1 MISDD
6 SLRDLC
12 SRLVPA
18 NYLNIAIDARK
29 QRENKMKQI
38 LEKRKIPEIGLENH
52 EIEMIVNELAAMDS
66 NNFGSKFG
74 VGEREGRIVCDLV
87 KKRHYNFGHG
97 IGRSGDLAENQPKAV
112 GSSLMNKLTNELL
125 LDLIQMV
132 GVRSAKKCMLFP
144 MATGMTMMLSLLTF
158 KSQRPVANIVLW
170 SRIDQKSCFKCI
182 LTANLHPII
191 IDPIKVD
198 DELQTNVKEFES
210 KINELGPENIV
221 CIISTTSCFA
231 PRACDDVVA
240 LAKLSKTF
248 NIPHIINNA
257 YGLQSTYLT
266 HQIEQCQRTG
276 NVDLVIQSTD
286 KNLLTPVGGSIIFGF
301 TEKVINDVAK
311 NYAGRAS
318 SSQTLD
324 VFMTLLYLGREGY
337 KKLVKERKELFEY
350 LKEKLNDVATKHN
363 ERILQSK
370 KNPISMAMTLESF
383 DNSKLTMIGSMLF
396 TRCVSGARVIAV
408 NENKTIDGYQFLNWG
423 SHNSNNNIPYITAA
437 VSIGTTKN
445 ELDGFV
451 EKLDKVLLKIKNN
464 ES

>member
-1 MISDD
+1 M
-6 SLRDLC
+6 
-12 SRLVPA
+12 
-18 NYLNIAIDARK
+18 
-29 QRENKMKQI
+29 Q
-38 LEKRKIPEIGLENH
+38 RKIPETGLEDH
-52 EIEMIVNELAAMDS
+52 EIEMLVNELASMDS
-66 NNFGSKFG
+66 NNFGSKYG
-74 VGEREGRIVCDLV
+74 VGEREGRIICNLV

-112 GSSLMNKLTNELL
+112 GSSLMNKLTNELI

-132 GVRSAKKCMLFP
+132 GVRSAKNCMLIP

-158 KSQRPVANIVLW
+158 KSKRPDANIVLW

-191 IDPIKVD
+191 IDPIKVG
-198 DELQTNVKEFES
+198 DELQTNVEEFES

-231 PRACDDVVA
+231 PRACDDVEA

-286 KNLLTPVGGSIIFGF
+286 KNLLIPVGGSIIFGF
-301 TEKVINDVAK
+301 NEKVINDVAK

-324 VFMTLLYLGREGY
+324 VFMTLLHLGRNGY
-337 KKLVKERKELFEY
+337 MKLVKERKELFEY
-350 LKEKLNDVATKHN
+350 LKEKFSDVAAKHN

-370 KNPISMAMTLESF
+370 KNPISLAMTLESF
-383 DNSKLTMIGSMLF
+383 DNTKLTMIGSMVF

-408 NENKTIDGYQFLNWG
+408 NETKTIDGYQFLNWG

-437 VSIGTTKN
+437 SSIGTTKS
-445 ELDGFV
+445 EIDGFID
-451 EKLDKVLLKIKNN
+451 KLDKVLLKIKNN